1 MHQLDFGAVTHRGM
15 VRALNEDSIYAA
27 PPVFVVADGIG
38 GAEAGED
45 ASAMV
50 VGTFRA
56 LAEEP
61 VLDSDGVVAALQRS
75 HEQVRALQLRAPGAG
90 STVCGGVGLQYGEH
104 FYWLIFN
111 LGDSR
116 AFRIYGAPGAR
127 RITQV
132 SVDHSHV
139 QELVEAGQLTAA
151 EAEHHP
157 ERNVVTRAIGS
168 PEGCHPDFWLIPMV
182 LGDRFLFCTDGLLD
196 APREKVRTVLV
207 TEPDPNRATDELLE
221 LALNSGAR
229 DNVSVI
235 VVDVGS
241 PEPDET
247 TIPMTKA
254 WR

>member
-15 VRALNEDSIYAA
+15 VRALNEDSIHAE

-50 VGTFRA
+50 VGAFRA
-56 LAEEP
+56 LAEQGE
-61 VLDSDGVVAALQRS
+61 LDSDGVVATLQRS

-90 STVCGGVGLQYGEH
+90 STVCGAVVLQYGEH
-104 FYWLIFN
+104 YYWLIFN

-139 QELVEAGQLTAA
+139 QELVEAGQLSAS
-151 EAEHHP
+151 EADQHP

-168 PEGCHPDFWLIPMV
+168 PDGCNPDFWLIPMV
-182 LGDRFLFCTDGLLD
+182 TGDRFLFCTDGLLD
-196 APREKVRTVLV
+196 APREQARAVLV
-207 TEPDPNRATDELLE
+207 TEPDPAKATDDLLE
-221 LALNSGAR
+221 LALQSGAR
-229 DNVSVI
+229 DNVSII

-241 PEPDET
+241 TEPDET
-247 TIPMTKA
+247 TIPMAKA